1 MVINVLTES
10 VSDVSAQAADAGI
23 WQDDVAPGIVV
34 LADDQ
39 AEWLRDWGGADGTS
53 QHSFTVIDASG
64 KVTWRLDDGS
74 STSVDTIGEELDNA
88 L

>member
-1 MVINVLTES
+1 VVINVLTET
-10 VSDVSAQAADAGI
+10 VAGMSAQAADAGI
-23 WQDDVAPGIVV
+23 WQDDVASSIVV

-39 AEWLRDWGGADGTS
+39 SDWLLDWGGADGTS

-74 STSVDTIGEELDNA
+74 STSVDTIVEELDNA

>member
-1 MVINVLTES
+1 MT
-10 VSDVSAQAADAGI
+10 AQAADAGT

-39 AEWLRDWGGADGTS
+39 ADWLRDWGGADGTS
-53 QHSFTVIDASG
+53 QHSFTVIDTSG
-64 KVTWRLDDGS
+64 KVSWRQDDGS
-74 STSVDTIGEELDNA
+74 SASVDTIVEELDNA